1 VEWLENETKVVTIK
15 ASAYLWKRMNNA
27 RFATVVHILTML
39 ADNDG
44 EWLNSEW
51 IAESININPVMVRRE
66 LGMLQENGLVL
77 TRKGKEGGSR
87 LNRPGADISMADVYA
102 LVKNTEVL
110 GRKNR
115 HTNPECPIGKQINAE
130 LDGLFVQT
138 DKLVADFLQGITLE
152 KFAKQFR

>member
-1 VEWLENETKVVTIK
+1 
-15 ASAYLWKRMNNA
+15 MNNA

-39 ADNDG
+39 ADNEG
-44 EWLNSEW
+44 KWLSSEW

-66 LGMLQENGLVL
+66 LGMLQEHGLVL

-115 HTNPECPIGKQINAE
+115 HTNPKCPIGRQINTE
-130 LDGLFVQT
+130 LDGLFAQT
-138 DKLVADFLQGITLE
+138 DKLVADFLRGITLE
-152 KFAKQFR
+152 GFVKQFR